1 MKYTAQIT
9 LTQNGE
15 PGALKGEELDQE
27 MEDLIQQCE
36 PDGWEIASV
45 NLSRAEVS
53 KSRMAA
59 NRETIMLLFD
69 ALVRECDDLSQ
80 PARINAKYTKAEICE
95 LWREDL
101 KKLLA

>member
-9 LTQNGE
+9 ITQNGE
-15 PGALKGEELDQE
+15 PGALKGEDLDQE

-45 NLSRAEVS
+45 NLSRAEIS
-53 KSRMAA
+53 KSRMAD
-59 NRETIMLLFD
+59 NREMVTRIFD
-69 ALVRECDDLSQ
+69 ALVRECGDLSQ
-80 PARINAKYTKAEICE
+80 PARINAEYTKAEICE
-95 LWREDL
+95 FWRDDI